1 VHEQL
6 VRVECYSG
14 YRADES
20 PRKLIL
26 ASRTL
31 EVASIE
37 DRWYSPGATYFRV
50 SVTGGDRYVL
60 RHQEAQDVWSL
71 VGYRAA
77 VVGQF
82 PEMRLLVR
90 SDGLERKLPWTS
102 DGQGAG

>member
-1 VHEQL
+1 MREQP

-14 YRADES
+14 YKADES

-31 EVASIE
+31 DIVAIE

-71 VGYRAA
+71 VGYRA
-77 VVGQF
+77 VVRKF
-82 PEMRLLVR
+82 PMTALIM
-90 SDGLERKLPWTS
+90 
-102 DGQGAG
+102 